1 MKDGKARYKFG
12 KNLKP
17 FETGCLTGPRQK
29 LCAWDNA
36 QSKTLFNGLNK
47 GNSFLYTDPG
57 TGVSTFQN
65 YIGAGAVRHLPA
77 RTAKEMSR
85 PYGLARPPN
94 APSAAAP
101 SNPGGIIAPPTERS
115 GPPLRPMNGST
126 VPMRQRRG
134 LSRSRTKRSSS
145 LDPVIAPPVAVEAE
159 ALSVPAAPARP

>member
-17 FETGCLTGPRQK
+17 ETGCLTGPRQK
-29 LCAWDNA
+29 LCACGTMRRA
-36 QSKTLFNGLNK
+36 KTLFNGLNK

-85 PYGLARPPN
+85 PKRTST
-94 APSAAAP
+94 APKCSKCSRTFQSGWDYCPAD
-101 SNPGGIIAPPTERS
+101 GTS
-115 GPPLRPMNGST
+115 GPPLRPN
-126 VPMRQRRG
+126 
-134 LSRSRTKRSSS
+134 
-145 LDPVIAPPVAVEAE
+145 E
-159 ALSVPAAPARP
+159 